1 MYDKNDHDP
10 ISLMTMTVLMIKMMM
25 TAMTMMMT
33 VMTMMMM
40 RERVVTISAHV
51 STLPGTAATY
61 LTIMIIMWR
70 PCCCLI
76 CVILEKL
83 QI

>member
-1 MYDKNDHDP
+1 MFPKLRQNNDNDDG
-10 ISLMTMTVLMIKMMM
+10 SVNVKDAMMMM
-25 TAMTMMMT
+25 TM
-33 VMTMMMM
+33 MTMMMM

-61 LTIMIIMWR
+61 PTIMIMMWR
-70 PCCCLI
+70 PCCWQI
-76 CVILEKL
+76 CVILENL

>member
-10 ISLMTMTVLMIKMMM
+10 ISLMTVTVSMIKMMM
-25 TAMTMMMT
+25 TAMTMMMMT
-33 VMTMMMM
+33 VMTMMTMMMM

-61 LTIMIIMWR
+61 PTI
-70 PCCCLI
+70 
-76 CVILEKL
+76 
-83 QI
+83 

>member
-10 ISLMTMTVLMIKMMM
+10 ISLMTVTVSMIKMMM
-25 TAMTMMMT
+25 TAMTMMMMT
-33 VMTMMMM
+33 MMTMMMM

-61 LTIMIIMWR
+61 PTI
-70 PCCCLI
+70 
-76 CVILEKL
+76 
-83 QI
+83 

>member
-1 MYDKNDHDP
+1 
-10 ISLMTMTVLMIKMMM
+10 MTVTVSMIKMMM
-25 TAMTMMMT
+25 TAMTMMMMT

-40 RERVVTISAHV
+40 RELVVTISAHV

-61 LTIMIIMWR
+61 LTIMIMMWR
-70 PCCCLI
+70 PCCWQI
-76 CVILEKL
+76 CAILENL